1 MFYYSVMMSLVV
13 TIELNNVSS
22 KSIVSVHSITSNR
35 KKIQL
40 INFVKSSPMKTSTSF
55 SDKLYQD
62 ENNDIHIPASTKYS
76 LSQSRT
82 KPNEQDRINTMIDD
96 EFETS
101 STVDDDNKNC
111 VYLEKINELATKVQQ
126 QSKMIK
132 QQDAEIQRLRSTT
145 IGNS

>member
-1 MFYYSVMMSLVV
+1 
-13 TIELNNVSS
+13 
-22 KSIVSVHSITSNR
+22 
-35 KKIQL
+35 
-40 INFVKSSPMKTSTSF
+40 MKTSTSF